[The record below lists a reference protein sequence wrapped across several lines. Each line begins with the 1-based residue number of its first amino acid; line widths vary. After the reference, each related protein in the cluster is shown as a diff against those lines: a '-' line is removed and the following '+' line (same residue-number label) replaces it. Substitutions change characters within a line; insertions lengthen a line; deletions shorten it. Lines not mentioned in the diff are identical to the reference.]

1 MLSVVLRARVLLAA
15 VLSPLLAA
23 SSLLVL
29 SSGSVSAASSGAPA
43 PSDANCQNTQPLSMQ
58 GAWSCTFDD
67 EFNGTSLDTTKWTPQ
82 LTANSGYTTGTAAG
96 WPCYVD
102 NPSTISESGGYLDLS
117 VVQEAAPVSC
127 ADGYSTPFEAGM
139 VSTYGKF
146 NQTYGAYEVNAELP
160 ASVAKGLQETFWLY
174 PQTLTYGAWPH
185 SGETDFAE
193 FYSQYPTLDVPYIHY
208 TEAASGDPNVTAY
221 NCTINQGQFNTYG
234 MDWQPGTLTIYL
246 NGNVCLVDHP
256 NPAAPLASPEPFNDP
271 FFLALTQ
278 ALGSG
283 TDAYVPGATQ
293 LPATTLIDWVRAWT
307 ANTNTY
313 AVTYSDNGLSGGSP
327 PVDTSSPYAAGA
339 TVNVLGAGTLTRTGY
354 SFDDWNTA
362 ADGSG
367 ASYAPGDTFSM
378 PAAGVTLYAIWTANT
393 YAVTYNGN
401 DSSGIGNVPV
411 DTSSPYG

>member
-1 MLSVVLRARVLLAA
+1 MF
-15 VLSPLLAA
+15 
-23 SSLLVL
+23 
-29 SSGSVSAASSGAPA
+29 
-43 PSDANCQNTQPLSMQ
+43 PS
-58 GAWSCTFDD
+58 
-67 EFNGTSLDTTKWTPQ
+67 
-82 LTANSGYTTGTAAG
+82 GTAAG

-146 NQTYGAYEVNAELP
+146 NQTYGAFEVNAELP

-256 NPAAPLASPEPFNDP
+256 NPAAPLASPEPFK
-271 FFLALTQ
+271 
-278 ALGSG
+278 
-283 TDAYVPGATQ
+283 V
-293 LPATTLIDWVRAWT
+293 
-307 ANTNTY
+307 
-313 AVTYSDNGLSGGSP
+313 
-327 PVDTSSPYAAGA
+327 
-339 TVNVLGAGTLTRTGY
+339 
-354 SFDDWNTA
+354 
-362 ADGSG
+362 
-367 ASYAPGDTFSM
+367 
-378 PAAGVTLYAIWTANT
+378 
-393 YAVTYNGN
+393 
-401 DSSGIGNVPV
+401 
-411 DTSSPYG
+411 